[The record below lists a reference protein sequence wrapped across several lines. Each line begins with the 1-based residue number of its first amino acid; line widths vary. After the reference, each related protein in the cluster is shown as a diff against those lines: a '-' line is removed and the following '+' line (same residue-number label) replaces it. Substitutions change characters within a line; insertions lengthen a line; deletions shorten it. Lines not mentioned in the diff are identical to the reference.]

1 MLQKQDALKSIF
13 HQDSGFAKD
22 IEFIRVDGASD
33 KGPSHHEV
41 QFLWTERHISRPT
54 KVTLVTTRASGDSFL
69 NRVELQNGCLGRGHS
84 NLFIP
89 STLRGEPY
97 DEEGQFSETKHQE
110 NLEAALVQYIE
121 RVDGTSCMGTNISL
135 YRGASDHT
143 YLERRNRLLRFLR
156 GTEKERKELK
166 EQHPRD
172 HDYFEKVWKVR
183 QNHLD
188 HSLPCKY
195 IFFLRCCK
203 KGGCPHPLCKVI
215 DLPEQNP
222 PRVPRL
228 SFKDLSTPIFCT
240 CRKPESGFM
249 INCDQCGEWYH
260 GRCVGLTEAE
270 GKIMVEGDVSYV
282 CVQCLQRDRKG
293 DVLKWHPNG
302 PSFLF
307 FPFPVI
313 DPTRSWG
320 STCASCGA
328 QCKGH
333 YVTNIEKLLELH
345 NNASAKRALPPSLL
359 IEEAFS
365 NGCTEKDDVAILAKK
380 CCLSIEDVAMW
391 ISHLEKK
398 KVIREQAA
406 KKARRTKET

>member
-1 MLQKQDALKSIF
+1 
-13 HQDSGFAKD
+13 
-22 IEFIRVDGASD
+22 
-33 KGPSHHEV
+33 
-41 QFLWTERHISRPT
+41 
-54 KVTLVTTRASGDSFL
+54 
-69 NRVELQNGCLGRGHS
+69 
-84 NLFIP
+84 
-89 STLRGEPY
+89 
-97 DEEGQFSETKHQE
+97 
-110 NLEAALVQYIE
+110 
-121 RVDGTSCMGTNISL
+121 
-135 YRGASDHT
+135 
-143 YLERRNRLLRFLR
+143 
-156 GTEKERKELK
+156 
-166 EQHPRD
+166 
-172 HDYFEKVWKVR
+172 
-183 QNHLD
+183 
-188 HSLPCKY
+188 
-195 IFFLRCCK
+195 
-203 KGGCPHPLCKVI
+203 
-215 DLPEQNP
+215 
-222 PRVPRL
+222 
-228 SFKDLSTPIFCT
+228 
-240 CRKPESGFM
+240 
-249 INCDQCGEWYH
+249 
-260 GRCVGLTEAE
+260 
-270 GKIMVEGDVSYV
+270 MVEGDVSYV

-406 KKARRTKET
+406 KKARRTREKNKQKKLKKDNKPI